1 MALIVRAPVP
11 RDIDSVTTIRAEEEV
26 PAHAVGGDDR
36 ELEKVWELV
45 QGLYRSGIHPALQIC
60 IRRHGE
66 VVMHRSIGYARGNG
80 PGDPPDARKV
90 VVTPETPFNVF
101 SAAKAVTATLIH
113 LLDERDLLHVDDAV
127 CDYIPEFARHGKH
140 RIAIKHLLNHR
151 AGIATLPREAM
162 QLDTLNDPASLL
174 EMICNLRPTSR
185 PGGPLAYHAVSAGFV
200 LAEIVQRI
208 TGKDIRRVMRE
219 QIVDPLGMRWTN
231 YGVATR
237 DLNHVA
243 HSYFTGAHILPPV
256 SNMIAGLLGVSMQQA
271 VTMSNDPRF
280 LSAAIP
286 SANIVTTANELS
298 LFYQMLLNGGELG
311 GTRILDPR
319 TVRRAT
325 AEQSWMEPDRKLLAP
340 IRYSQ
345 GFMLGAR
352 YVSVFGPDSDKAF
365 GHIGLTNIIGWAD
378 PERQIAGAL
387 MTSGKPLVYPELWS
401 WYTIPWQ
408 VGTAL
413 GKTEK
418 RRARK
423 SSAKGPATMKPS
435 RAKPSQTKR
444 PPARKRRA
452 S

>member
-1 MALIVRAPVP
+1 MALIIRGPV
-11 RDIDSVTTIRAEEEV
+11 DGDLESVTTLRADEEV

-36 ELEKVWELV
+36 ELEKVWQLV

-60 IRRHGE
+60 IRRHGK
-66 VVMHRSIGYARGNG
+66 VVMQRSIGYARGRG
-80 PGDPPDARKV
+80 PGDAPDARAE
-90 VVTPETPFNVF
+90 VVTLDTPFNVF

-113 LLDERDLLHVDDAV
+113 LLDERKLLHVDDLV

-151 AGIATLPREAM
+151 AGIATLPPESM
-162 QLDTLNDPASLL
+162 QLDLLNNPAQLFDL
-174 EMICNLRPTSR
+174 ICELRPTSR
-185 PGGPLAYHAVSAGFV
+185 AGGALAYHAVSAGFV
-200 LAEIVQRI
+200 LAEIVQRV
-208 TGKDIRRVMRE
+208 TGKDIRQVMQRE
-219 QIVDPLGMRWTN
+219 IVDPLGFRWTN

-237 DLNHVA
+237 DLNRVA
-243 HSYFTGAHILPPV
+243 QSYFTGAKILPPV
-256 SNMIAGLLGVSMQQA
+256 STMIASLLGVSMQQA

-298 LFYQMLLNGGELG
+298 LFYQMLLDGGELG
-311 GTRILDPR
+311 GDRIMDPR

-325 AEQSWMEPDRKLLAP
+325 AEQSWLEPDRKLLAP

-352 YVSVFGPDSDKAF
+352 YLSVFGPDTDKAF

-408 VGTAL
+408 VGTAF
-413 GKTEK
+413 GKTK
-418 RRARK
+418 PRSRAR
-423 SSAKGPATMKPS
+423 PAGKTLAPKKPA
-435 RAKPSQTKR
+435 RAKPPTT
-444 PPARKRRA
+444 RKRRA

>member
-1 MALIVRAPVP
+1 MIIRAPVP
-11 RDIDSVTTIRAEEEV
+11 EDIDSVTTIRADEEV
-26 PAHAVGGDDR
+26 PAHALGGDDR

-45 QGLYRSGIHPALQIC
+45 RGLYRSGIHPALQIC
-60 IRRHGE
+60 VRRHGE
-66 VVMHRSIGYARGNG
+66 VVMQRSIGYARGNG
-80 PGDPPDARKV
+80 PGDAPDARKV
-90 VVTPETPFNVF
+90 LVTPDTPFNVF

-113 LLDERDLLHVDDAV
+113 LLDERHLLHVDDLV

-151 AGIATLPREAM
+151 AGIATLPPEAM
-162 QLDTLNDPASLL
+162 QLDSLNDPASLFD
-174 EMICNLRPTSR
+174 MICDLRPTSR
-185 PGGPLAYHAVSAGFV
+185 PGGQLAYHAVSAGFV
-200 LAEIVQRI
+200 LAEIVQRVA
-208 TGKDIRRVMRE
+208 GKDIRRVMQE
-219 QIVDPLGMRWTN
+219 HLVDPLGFRWTN

-237 DLNHVA
+237 DLNRVA
-243 HSYFTGAHILPPV
+243 QSYFTGAHILPPV
-256 SNMIAGLLGVSMQQA
+256 SNLISSLLGMSIPAA
-271 VTMSNDPRF
+271 VAMSNDPRF
-280 LSAAIP
+280 LTAAIP

-298 LFYQMLLNGGELG
+298 LFYQMLLDGGELG
-311 GTRILDPR
+311 GTRVLDPR

-352 YVSVFGPDSDKAF
+352 YVSVFGPDTDSAF

-378 PERQIAGAL
+378 PERQIAGTL
-387 MTSGKPLVYPELWS
+387 MTSGKPLIYPEMWN

-413 GKTEK
+413 GKTERRRRRKPTAK
-418 RRARK
+418 R
-423 SSAKGPATMKPS
+423 PAP
-435 RAKPSQTKR
+435 AKPARAKR
-444 PPARKRRA
+444 PPTRKHRA